1 MQPKTYP
8 LKTPRTKLSMKK
20 DPITMSGMKNT
31 QLKAL
36 PRASFVCNKILSCVR
51 IVATGEWWRHT
62 QYIIGVQPSMVT
74 HWNVVSMASPMLSKE
89 VIPAKVNVSYVCKN
103 LKNLIHILFAI
114 SAIFVCNVI
123 RMAGNDQVVCVLLLP
138 LLGPSHFSRHIDSF
152 RLTQCCD

>member
-36 PRASFVCNKILSCVR
+36 PRASFVWNKILSCVR

-74 HWNVVSMASPMLSKE
+74 HWNVVSMARPMLSKE
-89 VIPAKVNVSYVCKN
+89 VIPAKENIYVKI
-103 LKNLIHILFAI
+103 LKILFAI
-114 SAIFVCNVI
+114 LAMFVCNVL
-123 RMAGNDQVVCVLLLP
+123 RMAGNDEVVCALLLP

>member
-36 PRASFVCNKILSCVR
+36 PRASFVWNKILSCVR

-74 HWNVVSMASPMLSKE
+74 HWNVVSMARPMLSKE
-89 VIPAKVNVSYVCKN
+89 VIPAKENIYVKI
-103 LKNLIHILFAI
+103 LKILFAI
-114 SAIFVCNVI
+114 FAMFVCNVL
-123 RMAGNDQVVCVLLLP
+123 RMAGNDEVVCALLLP

>member
-36 PRASFVCNKILSCVR
+36 PRASFVWNKILSCVR

-89 VIPAKVNVSYVCKN
+89 VIPAKENIYVKI
-103 LKNLIHILFAI
+103 LKILFAI
-114 SAIFVCNVI
+114 LAMFVCNVL
-123 RMAGNDQVVCVLLLP
+123 RMAGNDEVVCALLLP

>member
-36 PRASFVCNKILSCVR
+36 PRASFVWNKILSCVR

-89 VIPAKVNVSYVCKN
+89 VIPANKNIYVKI
-103 LKNLIHILFAI
+103 LKILFAI
-114 SAIFVCNVI
+114 LAMFVCNVL
-123 RMAGNDQVVCVLLLP
+123 RMAGNDEVVCALLLP